1 MVSTPTDRYDRM
13 REWLLRLVEI
23 LLAQGG
29 QVADLLVRT
38 TAGKKAVIEID
49 DVRIGLVA
57 QPTDRGIT
65 VEVRRA
71 DDAEPLNFRSSGET
85 LRDLIHARALLDAVI
100 ADGRMHVQ
108 APLTDLL
115 AMHELVMRT
124 LASAVSSRALR
135 ELWAEFDAWWP
146 RADVP
151 CLPLAAQLPKHGVLR
166 QAVPVE
172 VLRVQLDAPPE

>member
-1 MVSTPTDRYDRM
+1 M

-23 LLAQGG
+23 LLEDGG
-29 QVADLLVRT
+29 QIADLLVRT
-38 TAGKKAVIEID
+38 TAGKRATIEID
-49 DVRIGLVA
+49 DVRIGLMA
-57 QPTDRGIT
+57 QEAGRGIT

-71 DDAEPLNFRSSGET
+71 DDTDPLNFQSSGET
-85 LRDLIHARALLDAVI
+85 LRDIISGRVLLDTAI
-100 ADGRMHVQ
+100 ADGHVHIR

-124 LASAVSSRALR
+124 LASAASSRALR

-146 RADVP
+146 RSDVA

>member
-1 MVSTPTDRYDRM
+1 M
-13 REWLLRLVEI
+13 REWLLRLVDI

-38 TAGKKAVIEID
+38 TAGKQAVIGID
-49 DVRIGLVA
+49 DVRVGLAAEAV
-57 QPTDRGIT
+57 DGSIR
-65 VEVRRA
+65 VEVRQALDTER
-71 DDAEPLNFRSSGET
+71 LNFRSSGET
-85 LRDLIHARALLDAVI
+85 LRDIIHARALLDSAI
-100 ADGRMHVQ
+100 ADGRIHVR
-108 APLTDLL
+108 APMPDLL

-124 LASAVSSRALR
+124 IASAAASRPLR

-151 CLPLAAQLPKHGVLR
+151 CLPLVAQLPKHGVLR
-166 QAVPVE
+166 RAVPVE